1 MMVLPEDVRV
11 FLDELFSDERPS
23 FLPPFLPNSE
33 KIPTLF
39 LKELKQNRYCIS
51 NLLKVYA

>member
-1 MMVLPEDVRV
+1 MMVLPDDVRV
-11 FLDELFSDERPS
+11 FLDGLFSEERPS

-39 LKELKQNRYCIS
+39 LKELKQNRCNIS
-51 NLLKVYA
+51 CMLKVYA